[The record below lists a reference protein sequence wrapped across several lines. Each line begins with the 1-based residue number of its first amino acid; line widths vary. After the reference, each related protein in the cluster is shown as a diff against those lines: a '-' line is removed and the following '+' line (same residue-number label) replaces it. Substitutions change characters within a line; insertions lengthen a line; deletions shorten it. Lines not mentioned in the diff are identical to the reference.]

1 MIFST
6 PITRYFS
13 VAAISVLGLTA
24 CSDDDDNVSQ
34 PIPVPPIEIADA
46 EIRVIHAGSDAP
58 LVNVMANGSS
68 FIDDVDYAMSSGL
81 ASVDVGSYSITV
93 DAQLA
98 DGTTTTV
105 LTADLAAT
113 EDMEYT
119 AVALGK
125 VADNSLMLKLIEN
138 PEQDI
143 ADNYARVQ
151 VLHASPAVG
160 LVDVYVTEP
169 GADISMMQP
178 TLSANYMDA
187 SPQLEV
193 PAADYQIRITASG
206 AKDVVFDS
214 GTVPLAD
221 EGDYFISAIPNTW
234 SGASP
239 VALLVALPEGQLL
252 LNDKSSGSDIRV
264 IHAVADAPA
273 VDVFLD
279 DSNTAAITD
288 LMFKGIAGYVNIPEG
303 EHTATV
309 AASADNNVVVID
321 KAPFELAL
329 GSSYSIFATG
339 SLSDNDIQ
347 PWIIMEQP
355 RMVATEAKLTVSHT
369 AYSAPE
375 VDVYLTATTDISD
388 ATPVLTDVPFR
399 ATSGSLSV
407 PAGDYVV
414 SVTVADTKT
423 VAIGPLPITL
433 ENGGI
438 YGVAAVDSTTSGAFD
453 VILLDDFVVA
463 K

>member
-1 MIFST
+1 MTFTT
-6 PITRYFS
+6 PLTRYFT

-24 CSDDDDNVSQ
+24 CSDDDDNNQ
-34 PIPVPPIEIADA
+34 TTIPAVEVAEA

-58 LVNVMANGSS
+58 LVNVLANGGS
-68 FIDDVDYAMSSGL
+68 FVDDVDYAMSSGL
-81 ASVDVGSYSITV
+81 ATVTAGSYAVAV

-105 LTADLAAT
+105 LSTDLNAA

-119 AVALGK
+119 AVALGN
-125 VADNSLMLKLIEN
+125 VADNTLMLKLIEN

-169 GADISMMQP
+169 GADISMMEP

-187 SPQLEV
+187 SPQLEI
-193 PAADYQIRITASG
+193 PAADYQIRIAAAGSKT
-206 AKDVVFDS
+206 VVFDS

-234 SGASP
+234 SGSSP

-252 LNDKSSGSDIRV
+252 LNDVNSGSDIRV
-264 IHAVADAPA
+264 VHAVADAPA

-279 DSNTAAITD
+279 ASSTAAISD
-288 LMFKGIAGYVNIPEG
+288 LMFKGIAGYVNIAEG

-309 AASADNNVVVID
+309 AASADNSVVVID
-321 KAPFELAL
+321 KAPFELDL
-329 GSSYSIFATG
+329 GASYSIFATG
-339 SLSDNDIQ
+339 SLTDNMIE
-347 PWIIMEQP
+347 PWVIMEQP
-355 RMVATEAKLTVSHT
+355 RSVATEAKLTVSHT

-375 VDVYLTATTDISD
+375 VDVYLTATGDISD

-399 ATSGSLSV
+399 ASSGSLSV

-423 VAIGPLPITL
+423 VAIDPLPISL
-433 ENGGI
+433 KNGGV

-453 VILLDDFVVA
+453 VILLDDFVMA

>member
-1 MIFST
+1 MTFST

-24 CSDDDDNVSQ
+24 CSDDDDNISQ
-34 PIPVPPIEIADA
+34 PIPVPPIEVADA
-46 EIRVIHAGSDAP
+46 EIRVIHASSDAP

-81 ASVDVGSYSITV
+81 ATVDAGSYSVTV
-93 DAQLA
+93 DAQLP

-105 LTADLAAT
+105 LSADLAAA

-119 AVALGK
+119 AVAIGN

-160 LVDVYVTEP
+160 LVDVYMTEP
-169 GADISMMQP
+169 DADISMMQP

-234 SGASP
+234 SGVSP

-279 DSNTAAITD
+279 GSNTAAITD

-339 SLSDNDIQ
+339 SLSDSDIQ
-347 PWIIMEQP
+347 PWVIMEQP

-375 VDVYLTATTDISD
+375 VDVYLTATSDISD

-423 VAIGPLPITL
+423 VAIGPLSITL
-433 ENGGI
+433 ENGGV

-453 VILLDDFVVA
+453 VILLDDFVMA
-463 K
+463 P